1 MKASYTPV
9 ISVGRIA
16 ASAPLGFLIGLS
28 LGTLG
33 GGGSILAVPA
43 LVYGAGEAA
52 HAATTTS
59 LIVVGTTA
67 LVGMVGHFRA
77 GRVRFWPGLGFGLVG
92 IGGSFLG
99 SALNRDIPGDVLL
112 LAFSGLILVAA
123 WRMHEH
129 HTETPCHAKELAV
142 LAATPSTTA
151 PLPHA
156 SPDAGIGRAGAGVA
170 SSSTVTAAIG
180 EKPDGDGVG
189 EGGSGQSVPAT
200 AAGVRRVSGKRD
212 TVVKVI
218 LAGTA
223 VGFLTGFFGVGG
235 GFVIVPALVLALG
248 YDMPIAVG
256 TSLLV
261 IAVSSAEG
269 LAFRLSSGGVDWR
282 VAVPFTLAG
291 IVGVLLG
298 DRIAGRVPAAKLT
311 RWFVWLLVAVA
322 AYTAIESVVAL

>member
-1 MKASYTPV
+1 MSSSPGGSIA
-9 ISVGRIA
+9 VGRIA

-59 LIVVGTTA
+59 LVVVGSTA

-77 GRVRFWPGLGFGLVG
+77 GRVHLWAGVGFGLVG

-123 WRMHEH
+123 WRMHQH
-129 HTETPCHAKELAV
+129 HTETPCHAKQQTTAMELAGSDRSSKASS
-142 LAATPSTTA
+142 LSSPATPPETHGA
-151 PLPHA
+151 PA
-156 SPDAGIGRAGAGVA
+156 SPAA
-170 SSSTVTAAIG
+170 SSVRDPVHVAPQPSASAS
-180 EKPDGDGVG
+180 PRRRR
-189 EGGSGQSVPAT
+189 AT
-200 AAGVRRVSGKRD
+200 MDMVLRV
-212 TVVKVI
+212 V
-218 LAGTA
+218 LAGTV

-248 YDMPIAVG
+248 YEMPIAVG

-269 LAFRLSSGGVDWR
+269 LAFRLSSGGIDWR
-282 VAVPFTLAG
+282 IAAPFTLAG

-298 DRIAGRVPAAKLT
+298 DHVAGRVPAAKLT

-322 AYTAIESVVAL
+322 AYTAAQSLIAL

>member
-1 MKASYTPV
+1 MKGSCLAV

-59 LIVVGTTA
+59 LVVVGTTA

-129 HTETPCHAKELAV
+129 HTETPCHAKQAAAALAGQV
-142 LAATPSTTA
+142 ATA
-151 PLPHA
+151 PGTSFGTGARHA
-156 SPDAGIGRAGAGVA
+156 K
-170 SSSTVTAAIG
+170 TT
-180 EKPDGDGVG
+180 
-189 EGGSGQSVPAT
+189 T
-200 AAGVRRVSGKRD
+200 D
-212 TVVKVI
+212 TVVRVI

-282 VAVPFTLAG
+282 IALPFTVAG
-291 IVGVLLG
+291 IIGVLLG

-322 AYTAIESVVAL
+322 VYTAAQSAMAL

>member
-1 MKASYTPV
+1 MK
-9 ISVGRIA
+9 ISDMIAVSTTRIA

-59 LIVVGTTA
+59 LVVVGTTA
-67 LVGMVGHFRA
+67 LVGMVGHLRA
-77 GRVRFWPGLGFGLVG
+77 GRVRVVAGLAFGLVG
-92 IGGSFLG
+92 IGGSFVG
-99 SALNRDIPGDVLL
+99 SLLNRAVPGDVLL

-123 WRMHEH
+123 WRMHVH
-129 HTETPCHAKELAV
+129 HAETPCHVKQAITSAEASVPTEGVAQGGGAQL
-142 LAATPSTTA
+142 LSTATVTEASSH
-151 PLPHA
+151 PLPKA
-156 SPDAGIGRAGAGVA
+156 PKRAQGRMA
-170 SSSTVTAAIG
+170 
-180 EKPDGDGVG
+180 
-189 EGGSGQSVPAT
+189 
-200 AAGVRRVSGKRD
+200 
-212 TVVKVI
+212 TVVRVV
-218 LAGTA
+218 LAGTV

-248 YDMPIAVG
+248 YKMPIAVG

-269 LAFRLSSGGVDWR
+269 LVFRLSSGGVDWSI
-282 VAVPFTLAG
+282 ALPFTVAG
-291 IVGVLLG
+291 IIGVILG
-298 DRIAGRVPAAKLT
+298 DRIAGRVPAASLT

-322 AYTAIESVVAL
+322 AYTAAQSLIAL

>member
-1 MKASYTPV
+1 MKASHQAV
-9 ISVGRIA
+9 IGLGRIA
-16 ASAPLGFLIGLS
+16 ASSPLGFLIGLS

-59 LIVVGTTA
+59 LVVVGATA

-77 GRVRFWPGLGFGLVG
+77 GRVRLWPGLVFGLVG

-112 LAFSGLILVAA
+112 LAFSGLILIAA
-123 WRMHEH
+123 WRMHQH
-129 HTETPCHAKELAV
+129 HTETPSHAKQQAS
-142 LAATPSTTA
+142 APSTTQSD
-151 PLPHA
+151 PA
-156 SPDAGIGRAGAGVA
+156 SGLSRSSDTTNSDTQQIPDGPATGYDDDATESV
-170 SSSTVTAAIG
+170 SNVPDPV
-180 EKPDGDGVG
+180 KPDKPR
-189 EGGSGQSVPAT
+189 SVIDT
-200 AAGVRRVSGKRD
+200 SMRV
-212 TVVKVI
+212 V

-223 VGFLTGFFGVGG
+223 VGFITGFFGVGG

-248 YDMPIAVG
+248 YEMPIAVG

-269 LAFRLSSGGVDWR
+269 IAFRLSSGGIDWR
-282 VAVPFTLAG
+282 VALPFTIAG

-298 DRIAGRVPAAKLT
+298 DKIAGRVPAAKLT

-322 AYTAIESVVAL
+322 IYTAARSLLAL

>member
-1 MKASYTPV
+1 MTASHPAA
-9 ISVGRIA
+9 ISLARIG

-33 GGGSILAVPA
+33 GGGSILAVPT

-59 LIVVGTTA
+59 LIVVGSTA

-77 GRVRFWPGLGFGLVG
+77 GRVRLWPGLAFGLVG

-112 LAFSGLILVAA
+112 LAFSGLILIAA
-123 WRMHEH
+123 WRMHRH
-129 HTETPCHAKELAV
+129 HTETPCHAKQQAGALGSQSGQ
-142 LAATPSTTA
+142 AAPSA
-151 PLPHA
+151 AGSPSPPHA
-156 SPDAGIGRAGAGVA
+156 RA
-170 SSSTVTAAIG
+170 TM
-180 EKPDGDGVG
+180 
-189 EGGSGQSVPAT
+189 
-200 AAGVRRVSGKRD
+200 D
-212 TVVKVI
+212 TVVRVVV
-218 LAGTA
+218 AGTT

-248 YDMPIAVG
+248 YEMPIAVG

-269 LAFRLSSGGVDWR
+269 LVFRLSSGGIDWR
-282 VAVPFTLAG
+282 VALPFTIAG
-291 IVGVLLG
+291 IIGVLLG

-311 RWFVWLLVAVA
+311 RWFVWLLIAVAV
-322 AYTAIESVVAL
+322 YTAAQSLVAL

>member
-1 MKASYTPV
+1 M
-9 ISVGRIA
+9 ISLGRIG

-59 LIVVGTTA
+59 LVVVGTAA

-77 GRVRFWPGLGFGLVG
+77 GRVHLWAGFAFGLVG

-99 SALNRDIPGDVLL
+99 SALNRDIPGNVLL

-123 WRMHEH
+123 WRMHQH
-129 HTETPCHAKELAV
+129 HTETLCHAKER
-142 LAATPSTTA
+142 AATHWATGSDGSSDGSSALSSTA
-151 PLPHA
+151 HPDNHGA
-156 SPDAGIGRAGAGVA
+156 SSDPATSSGSDLVQLAQSA
-170 SSSTVTAAIG
+170 SSSVSPALARPTMNTVL
-180 EKPDGDGVG
+180 
-189 EGGSGQSVPAT
+189 
-200 AAGVRRVSGKRD
+200 RVI
-212 TVVKVI
+212 V
-218 LAGTA
+218 AGTA

-235 GFVIVPALVLALG
+235 GFVIVPALVLALN
-248 YDMPIAVG
+248 YEMPIAVG

-282 VAVPFTLAG
+282 IAVPFTIAS
-291 IVGVLLG
+291 IIGVLLG
-298 DRIAGRVPAAKLT
+298 DRIAGRVPAVKLT
-311 RWFVWLLVAVA
+311 RWFVWLLIAVA
-322 AYTAIESVVAL
+322 AYTAAQSLMAL

>member
-1 MKASYTPV
+1 MKASHAPV
-9 ISVGRIA
+9 ISVARIA

-59 LIVVGTTA
+59 LVVVGATA
-67 LVGMVGHFRA
+67 LVGMVGHLRA
-77 GRVRFWPGLGFGLVG
+77 GRVRFWPVFGFGLVG

-99 SALNRDIPGDVLL
+99 SALNREIPGDVLL

-129 HTETPCHAKELAV
+129 HTETPCHAKQQV
-142 LAATPSTTA
+142 VAADATRYHPPS
-151 PLPHA
+151 P
-156 SPDAGIGRAGAGVA
+156 RR
-170 SSSTVTAAIG
+170 TVI
-180 EKPDGDGVG
+180 
-189 EGGSGQSVPAT
+189 
-200 AAGVRRVSGKRD
+200 R
-212 TVVKVI
+212 VI
-218 LAGTA
+218 LAGTT

-248 YDMPIAVG
+248 YGMPIAVG

-269 LAFRLSSGGVDWR
+269 LAFRLSGGGIDWR
-282 VAVPFTLAG
+282 IALPFTLAG
-291 IVGVLLG
+291 VIGVLLG

-322 AYTAIESVVAL
+322 AYTAAQSLMVL